1 MVNTVDLSSGLD
13 SRGHPD
19 LLLSRPGLRHPPRP
33 LQLQQVQQQLLQG
46 RAHNKVRPAE
56 ISQYSVVEVKAVT
69 NPCSSINC
77 ATSFVAGFV
86 IFSVLGYMAKM
97 QNLDVRTVHCSAVH

>member
-1 MVNTVDLSSGLD
+1 M
-13 SRGHPD
+13 
-19 LLLSRPGLRHPPRP
+19 
-33 LQLQQVQQQLLQG
+33 
-46 RAHNKVRPAE
+46 
-56 ISQYSVVEVKAVT
+56 KAVT

-97 QNLDVRTVHCSAVH
+97 QNLDVRTVRCSAVH